1 MVKPNIN
8 LLAVIVAVPVIGMT
22 IISPALTV
30 IKDDLNIS
38 FSDTQLILTL
48 YFTFLALGQILSGP
62 FSDKY
67 GRKPILLLGA
77 SIYSISAFLA
87 SLSSNIEILLI
98 LRCFQGLGAAA
109 CLSVGRTILS
119 DCFEIKEAAK
129 QMSKMTAIMAV
140 IPISCF
146 IFGGF
151 LADFLGWRTNLV
163 ALGVISLL
171 LIICMLLMLQETL
184 ETKAKSISFYNMFLV
199 YKGLIKNNSFNFF
212 TVTTAMQTSM
222 FFAMNGFMPYEFARK
237 GVSISEFGIWFSL
250 TSVGYIFGNIINSR
264 LSPLLGLEKM
274 CLIGT
279 VCSFTTVFIFF
290 INNNFLENGP
300 MALSL
305 ICVLFGC
312 SNGFAVA
319 NSMTGAINSSKSNKG
334 AASGLMGAFQVGSG
348 GLAGFLIIFFGGAEN
363 FNICLTAL
371 FIMSGISII
380 SSYLILKKG
389 MRYKFKNV

>member
-1 MVKPNIN
+1 MVRPNIN

-98 LRCFQGLGAAA
+98 LRCFQGFGAAA

-151 LADFLGWRTNLV
+151 LADFLGWRTNLI

-199 YKGLIKNNSFNFF
+199 YRGLVKNNSFNFF

-380 SSYLILKKG
+380 SSYLILKK
-389 MRYKFKNV
+389 RNEVLI

>member
-98 LRCFQGLGAAA
+98 LRCFQGFGAAA

-184 ETKAKSISFYNMFLV
+184 ETKAKSISFYNMFHV

-300 MALSL
+300 LALSL
-305 ICVLFGC
+305 ICMLFGC

-380 SSYLILKKG
+380 SSYLILKK
-389 MRYKFKNV
+389 RNEV

>member
-30 IKDDLNIS
+30 IKNDLNIS

-98 LRCFQGLGAAA
+98 LRCFQGFGAAA

-140 IPISCF
+140 IPITCF
-146 IFGGF
+146 ILGGF
-151 LADFLGWRTNLV
+151 LADFFGWRTNLI

-184 ETKAKSISFYNMFLV
+184 EIKAKSISFYNMFLV
-199 YKGLIKNNSFNFF
+199 YKGLVKNNSFNFF

-237 GVSISEFGIWFSL
+237 GVGISEFGIWFSL

-264 LSPLLGLEKM
+264 LSPTLGLEKM

-300 MALSL
+300 MALSF

-380 SSYLILKKG
+380 SSYLILKKSNEG
-389 MRYKFKNV
+389 

>member
-1 MVKPNIN
+1 MIKPNIN

-22 IISPALTV
+22 IISPALTL

-38 FSDTQLILTL
+38 FSDTQLVLTL
-48 YFTFLALGQILSGP
+48 YFIFLALGQILSGP

-67 GRKPILLLGA
+67 GRKPILILGA
-77 SIYSISAFLA
+77 SIYSISAFAA
-87 SLSSNIEILLI
+87 SFSSNIEILLI
-98 LRCFQGLGAAA
+98 LRCIQGFGAAA

-119 DCFEIKEAAK
+119 DCFEISEAAK
-129 QMSKMTAIMAV
+129 QMSKMTAIMAI

-151 LADFLGWRTNLV
+151 LAEFLGWRTNLI
-163 ALGVISLL
+163 ALGIISLT
-171 LIICMLLMLQETL
+171 LIILMSLILQETL
-184 ETKAKSISFYNMFLV
+184 INKAKSVSFKNVFLV
-199 YKGLIKNNSFNFF
+199 YKGLVKNIYFNFF
-212 TVTTAMQTSM
+212 TITTAMQTSM
-222 FFAMNGFMPYEFARK
+222 FFAMNGFMPYEFERK

-250 TSVGYIFGNIINSR
+250 TSVGYILGNIINSK
-264 LSPLLGLEKM
+264 LTPKVGLEKM
-274 CLIGT
+274 CFVGT
-279 VCSFTTVFIFF
+279 VCSFLTVLIFF
-290 INNNFLENGP
+290 LNNNLGENGSFT
-300 MALSL
+300 LSL

-319 NSMTGAINSSKSNKG
+319 NSMTGAINSSKLNKG

-363 FNICLTAL
+363 FNICLFAL

-380 SSYLILKKG
+380 SSYLVLNKK
-389 MRYKFKNV
+389 NIIT

>member
-1 MVKPNIN
+1 MVRPNIN

-98 LRCFQGLGAAA
+98 LRCFQGFGAAA

-300 MALSL
+300 LALSL

-348 GLAGFLIIFFGGAEN
+348 GLAGFLIIYFGGAEN

-380 SSYLILKKG
+380 SSYLILKK
-389 MRYKFKNV
+389 RNEV

>member
-98 LRCFQGLGAAA
+98 LRCFQGFGAAA

-151 LADFLGWRTNLV
+151 LADFLGWRTNLI

-171 LIICMLLMLQETL
+171 LIVCMLLMLQETL

-199 YKGLIKNNSFNFF
+199 YKGLVTNNSFNFF

-300 MALSL
+300 LALSL
-305 ICVLFGC
+305 ICLLFGC

-380 SSYLILKKG
+380 SSYLILKK
-389 MRYKFKNV
+389 RNEV

>member
-1 MVKPNIN
+1 MKKPNIN

-22 IISPALTV
+22 IISPALTL

-38 FSDTQLILTL
+38 FSDTQLVLTL
-48 YFTFLALGQILSGP
+48 YFIFLAFGQILSGP

-77 SIYSISAFLA
+77 IIYSISAFAA
-87 SLSSNIEILLI
+87 SYSSNIEALLI
-98 LRCFQGLGAAA
+98 LRCIQGFGAAA

-129 QMSKMTAIMAV
+129 QMSKMTAIMAI

-151 LADFLGWRTNLV
+151 LAEFWGWRTNLI
-163 ALGVISLL
+163 ALGVISLI
-171 LIICMLLMLQETL
+171 LIICMSLMLEETL
-184 ETKAKSISFYNMFLV
+184 INKAKSVSFKNMFLV
-199 YKGLIKNNSFNFF
+199 YKGLVKNISFNFF
-212 TVTTAMQTSM
+212 TITTAMQTSM
-222 FFAMNGFMPYEFARK
+222 FFAMNGFMPYEFERK

-250 TSVGYIFGNIINSR
+250 TSVGYIVGNIINSR
-264 LSPLLGLEKM
+264 LSPRVGLEKM
-274 CLIGT
+274 CFVGT
-279 VCSFTTVFIFF
+279 LCSFLTVLIFF
-290 INNNFLENGP
+290 LNNNLVQNGP
-300 MALSL
+300 LALSF

-319 NSMTGAINSSKSNKG
+319 NSMTGAINSSQLNKG

-363 FNICLTAL
+363 FNICLFAL

-380 SSYLILKKG
+380 SSYLILHKKK
-389 MRYKFKNV
+389 MIV

>member
-98 LRCFQGLGAAA
+98 LRCFQGFGAAA

-380 SSYLILKKG
+380 SSYLILKK
-389 MRYKFKNV
+389 RNEV

>member
-1 MVKPNIN
+1 MIKPNIN

-22 IISPALTV
+22 IISPALTL

-38 FSDTQLILTL
+38 FSDTQLVLTL
-48 YFTFLALGQILSGP
+48 YFIFLALGQILSGP

-67 GRKPILLLGA
+67 GRKPILILGA
-77 SIYSISAFLA
+77 TIYSISAFAA
-87 SLSSNIEILLI
+87 SYSSNIEILLI
-98 LRCFQGLGAAA
+98 LRCIQGFGAAA

-119 DCFEIKEAAK
+119 DCFEISEAAK
-129 QMSKMTAIMAV
+129 QMSKMTAIMAI

-151 LADFLGWRTNLV
+151 LAEFLGWRINLI
-163 ALGVISLL
+163 ALGVISLI
-171 LIICMLLMLQETL
+171 LIILISLLLQETL
-184 ETKAKSISFYNMFLV
+184 LNKAKSVSFKNIFLV

-212 TVTTAMQTSM
+212 TITTAMQTSM
-222 FFAMNGFMPYEFARK
+222 FFAMNGFMPYEFERK

-250 TSVGYIFGNIINSR
+250 TSVGYIFGNIINSK
-264 LSPLLGLEKM
+264 LTPIVGLEKM
-274 CLIGT
+274 CFVGT
-279 VCSFTTVFIFF
+279 VCSFCTVFIFF
-290 INNNFLENGP
+290 LNNNLGENGP
-300 MALSL
+300 LTLSL

-319 NSMTGAINSSKSNKG
+319 NSMTGAINSSKLNKG

-348 GLAGFLIIFFGGAEN
+348 GLAGFLIIYFGGAIN
-363 FNICLTAL
+363 FNICLFAL

-380 SSYLILKKG
+380 SSYLVLNKK
-389 MRYKFKNV
+389 NIIA

>member
-1 MVKPNIN
+1 MIKPNIN

-22 IISPALTV
+22 IISPALTL

-38 FSDTQLILTL
+38 FSDTQLVLTL
-48 YFTFLALGQILSGP
+48 YFIFLALGQILSGP

-67 GRKPILLLGA
+67 GRKPILILGA
-77 SIYSISAFLA
+77 TIYSISAFAA
-87 SLSSNIEILLI
+87 SFSSNIEILLI
-98 LRCFQGLGAAA
+98 LRCIQGFGAAA

-119 DCFEIKEAAK
+119 DCFEISEAAK
-129 QMSKMTAIMAV
+129 QMSKMTAIMAI

-151 LADFLGWRTNLV
+151 LAEFLGWRTNLI
-163 ALGVISLL
+163 ALGIISLT
-171 LIICMLLMLQETL
+171 LIILMSLILQETL
-184 ETKAKSISFYNMFLV
+184 FNKAKSVSFKNVILV
-199 YKGLIKNNSFNFF
+199 YKGLVKNISFNFF
-212 TVTTAMQTSM
+212 TITTAMQTSM
-222 FFAMNGFMPYEFARK
+222 FFAMNGFMPYEFERK

-250 TSVGYIFGNIINSR
+250 TSVGYILGNIINSK
-264 LSPLLGLEKM
+264 LTPKVGLEKM
-274 CLIGT
+274 CFVGT
-279 VCSFTTVFIFF
+279 VCSFCTVFIFF
-290 INNNFLENGP
+290 LNNNLGENGSLT
-300 MALSL
+300 LSL

-319 NSMTGAINSSKSNKG
+319 NSMTGAINSSKLNKG

-363 FNICLTAL
+363 FNICLFAL

-380 SSYLILKKG
+380 SSYLVLNKK
-389 MRYKFKNV
+389 NIIA

>member
-30 IKDDLNIS
+30 IKNDLNIS

-77 SIYSISAFLA
+77 SIYSISAFSA

-98 LRCFQGLGAAA
+98 LRCFQGFGAAA

-140 IPISCF
+140 IPITCF

-151 LADFLGWRTNLV
+151 LADFFGWRTNLI

-184 ETKAKSISFYNMFLV
+184 DIKAKSISFYNMFLV
-199 YKGLIKNNSFNFF
+199 YKGLVKNNSFNFF

-300 MALSL
+300 MALSF

-380 SSYLILKKG
+380 SSYLILKKSNEG
-389 MRYKFKNV
+389 

>member
-1 MVKPNIN
+1 MIKPNIN

-22 IISPALTV
+22 IISPALTL

-38 FSDTQLILTL
+38 FSDTQLVLTL
-48 YFTFLALGQILSGP
+48 YFIFLALGQILSGP

-67 GRKPILLLGA
+67 GRKPILILGA
-77 SIYSISAFLA
+77 TIYSISAFAA
-87 SLSSNIEILLI
+87 SFSSNIEILLI
-98 LRCFQGLGAAA
+98 LRCIQGFGAAA

-119 DCFEIKEAAK
+119 DCFEISEAAK
-129 QMSKMTAIMAV
+129 QMSKMTAIMAI

-151 LADFLGWRTNLV
+151 LAEFLGWRTNLI
-163 ALGVISLL
+163 ALGIISLT
-171 LIICMLLMLQETL
+171 LIILMSLILQETL
-184 ETKAKSISFYNMFLV
+184 INKAKSVSFKNVFLV
-199 YKGLIKNNSFNFF
+199 YKGLVKNIYFNFF
-212 TVTTAMQTSM
+212 TITTAMQTSM
-222 FFAMNGFMPYEFARK
+222 FFAMNGFMPYEFERK

-250 TSVGYIFGNIINSR
+250 TSVGYILGNIINSK
-264 LSPLLGLEKM
+264 LTPKVGLEKM
-274 CLIGT
+274 CFVGT
-279 VCSFTTVFIFF
+279 VCSFCTVFIFF
-290 INNNFLENGP
+290 LNNNLGENGSLT
-300 MALSL
+300 LSL

-319 NSMTGAINSSKSNKG
+319 NSMTGAINSSKLNKG

-363 FNICLTAL
+363 FNICLFAL

-380 SSYLILKKG
+380 SSYLVLNKK
-389 MRYKFKNV
+389 NIIA

>member
-30 IKDDLNIS
+30 IKNDLNIS

-98 LRCFQGLGAAA
+98 LRCFQGFGAAA

-140 IPISCF
+140 IPITCF

-151 LADFLGWRTNLV
+151 LADFFGWRTNLI

-184 ETKAKSISFYNMFLV
+184 DIKAKSISFYNMFLV
-199 YKGLIKNNSFNFF
+199 YKGLVKNNSFNFF

-300 MALSL
+300 MALSF

-363 FNICLTAL
+363 FNICLIAL

-380 SSYLILKKG
+380 SSYLIFKK
-389 MRYKFKNV
+389 K

>member
-1 MVKPNIN
+1 LVKPNIN

-67 GRKPILLLGA
+67 GRKPILLIGA

-98 LRCFQGLGAAA
+98 LRCFQGFGAAA

-151 LADFLGWRTNLV
+151 LADFLGWRTNLI

-171 LIICMLLMLQETL
+171 LIVCMLLMLQETL

-199 YKGLIKNNSFNFF
+199 YKELVKNNSFNFF

-300 MALSL
+300 LALSL

-363 FNICLTAL
+363 FNICLIAL

-380 SSYLILKKG
+380 SSYLILKK
-389 MRYKFKNV
+389 RNEV

>member
-1 MVKPNIN
+1 MIKPNIN

-22 IISPALTV
+22 IISPALTL

-38 FSDTQLILTL
+38 FSDTQLVLTL
-48 YFTFLALGQILSGP
+48 YFIFLALGQILSGP

-67 GRKPILLLGA
+67 GRKPILILGA
-77 SIYSISAFLA
+77 TIYSISAFGA
-87 SLSSNIEILLI
+87 SYSSNIEILLI
-98 LRCFQGLGAAA
+98 LRCVQGFGAAA

-119 DCFEIKEAAK
+119 DCFEVSEAAK
-129 QMSKMTAIMAV
+129 QMSKMTAIMAI

-151 LADFLGWRTNLV
+151 LAEFLGWRTNLI
-163 ALGVISLL
+163 ALGIISLT
-171 LIICMLLMLQETL
+171 LIILMSLILQETL
-184 ETKAKSISFYNMFLV
+184 INKAKSVSFKNVFLV
-199 YKGLIKNNSFNFF
+199 YNGLVKNFSFNFF
-212 TVTTAMQTSM
+212 TITTAMQTSM
-222 FFAMNGFMPYEFARK
+222 FFAMNGFMPYEFERK

-250 TSVGYIFGNIINSR
+250 TSVGYILGNIINSR
-264 LSPLLGLEKM
+264 LTPKVGLEKM
-274 CLIGT
+274 CFVGT
-279 VCSFTTVFIFF
+279 VCSFCTVFIFF
-290 INNNFLENGP
+290 LNNNLGENGSLT
-300 MALSL
+300 LSL

-319 NSMTGAINSSKSNKG
+319 NSMTGAINSSKLNKG

-363 FNICLTAL
+363 FNICLFAL

-380 SSYLILKKG
+380 SSYLVLNKK
-389 MRYKFKNV
+389 NIIA

>member
-30 IKDDLNIS
+30 IKNDLNIS

-98 LRCFQGLGAAA
+98 LRCFQGFGAAA

-140 IPISCF
+140 IPITCF

-151 LADFLGWRTNLV
+151 LADFFGWRTNLI

-184 ETKAKSISFYNMFLV
+184 EIKAKSISFYNMFLV
-199 YKGLIKNNSFNFF
+199 YKGLVKNNSFNFF

-290 INNNFLENGP
+290 INNNFLDNGP
-300 MALSL
+300 LALSF

-380 SSYLILKKG
+380 SSYLILKKSNEG
-389 MRYKFKNV
+389 

>member
-98 LRCFQGLGAAA
+98 LRCFQGFGAAA

-151 LADFLGWRTNLV
+151 LADFLGWRTNLI

-199 YKGLIKNNSFNFF
+199 YKGLVKNNSFNFF

-380 SSYLILKKG
+380 SSYLILKK
-389 MRYKFKNV
+389 RNEVLI

>member
-1 MVKPNIN
+1 LVKPNIN

-98 LRCFQGLGAAA
+98 LRCFQGFGAAA

-380 SSYLILKKG
+380 SSYLILKK
-389 MRYKFKNV
+389 RNEVLI